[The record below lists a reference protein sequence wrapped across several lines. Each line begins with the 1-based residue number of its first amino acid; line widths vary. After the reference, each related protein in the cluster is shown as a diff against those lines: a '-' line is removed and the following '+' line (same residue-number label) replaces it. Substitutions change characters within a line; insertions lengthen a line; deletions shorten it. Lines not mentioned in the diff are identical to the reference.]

1 MWRAII
7 ICLIGLTITS
17 SGAAPIKTSNAAIK
31 QQLAAEIAG
40 LLKDLDTASEQ
51 LQIITQDNQHIK
63 AALNDMES
71 WGLLQQQE
79 KDKYYLQAIDSLS
92 ETSAVR
98 GALDTER
105 AGNVKLLSNYQRLK
119 SIMGCLFGSLLAIA
133 CFRLS
138 SYFSSTLTLLAAP
151 QLKLLSYLAPVAC
164 FGAGYLAVQ
173 LYF

>member
-1 MWRAII
+1 MWRTII
-7 ICLIGLTITS
+7 ICFIGLTLAS
-17 SGAAPIKTSNAAIK
+17 SGATSAKTSNIVIK
-31 QQLAAEIAG
+31 QQLAAEIDA
-40 LLKDLDTASEQ
+40 LIKDLDTASDQ
-51 LQIITQDNQHIK
+51 LQTLTQDNQHIK
-63 AALNDMES
+63 TALNDMES

-105 AGNVKLLSNYQRLK
+105 AGNVKLLSNYKRLK
-119 SIMGCLFGSLLAIA
+119 SIMGCLFGSLLAIG
-133 CFRLS
+133 CFRFS
-138 SYFSSTLTLLAAP
+138 SYFSSTVPLLAAP

>member
-7 ICLIGLTITS
+7 ICFIGLTLAS
-17 SGAAPIKTSNAAIK
+17 SGAAPTKPSNIAIK
-31 QQLAAEIAG
+31 QQLAVEIAA

-51 LQIITQDNQHIK
+51 LQTLTQDNQNIK

-79 KDKYYLQAIDSLS
+79 KDKYYLQAVDSLS
-92 ETSAVR
+92 EVSAIR

-105 AGNVKLLSNYQRLK
+105 AGNVKLLNNYKRLK
-119 SIMGCLFGSLLAIA
+119 SIMGCLFGSLLALV
-133 CFRLS
+133 CFRFS
-138 SYFSSTLTLLAAP
+138 SYFSSTVPLLAAP
-151 QLKLLSYLAPVAC
+151 QLKLISYLAPVAC